1 MRELEVL
8 KHIDHPFHIEFVESF
23 IYQKKLCMIT
33 KYVNGGDLKALIYDK
48 NKDKGF
54 TEKEALMYLA

>member
-1 MRELEVL
+1 
-8 KHIDHPFHIEFVESF
+8 
-23 IYQKKLCMIT
+23 MIT